1 MILHGRN
8 ADNSI
13 HIGKFRLCKS
23 AEKNCSEAGLYYSYL
38 ALYRISP
45 PLYTPRHHFLMLSR
59 FAETACAAGAAKA
72 HPARKLL
79 RKRRKTARS
88 FRIPPQNGGIKP
100 CVFGNARVMRE
111 IGKGLG
117 EAKAQVRELAGVPLL
132 FRVSEGRGR
141 SSIVKGRIVAT
152 FPAVFTV
159 RTESGE
165 VRTFSYSAVH
175 TREVLLLPDDKG

>member
-1 MILHGRN
+1 MFYW
-8 ADNSI
+8 D
-13 HIGKFRLCKS
+13 
-23 AEKNCSEAGLYYSYL
+23 GLYCGSDEGS
-38 ALYRISP
+38 A
-45 PLYTPRHHFLMLSR
+45 
-59 FAETACAAGAAKA
+59 AAKKVPYA
-72 HPARKLL
+72 Q
-79 RKRRKTARS
+79 KTARS
-88 FRIPPQNGGIKP
+88 FRVAPQNGGIKTGA
-100 CVFGNARVMRE
+100 FGNARVMRE

>member
-1 MILHGRN
+1 
-8 ADNSI
+8 
-13 HIGKFRLCKS
+13 
-23 AEKNCSEAGLYYSYL
+23 
-38 ALYRISP
+38 
-45 PLYTPRHHFLMLSR
+45 
-59 FAETACAAGAAKA
+59 
-72 HPARKLL
+72 
-79 RKRRKTARS
+79 
-88 FRIPPQNGGIKP
+88 
-100 CVFGNARVMRE
+100 MRE

-117 EAKAQVRELAGVPLL
+117 EAKAQVRELAGIPLL

-159 RTESGE
+159 RTVRTESGE

>member
-1 MILHGRN
+1 MFYW
-8 ADNSI
+8 D
-13 HIGKFRLCKS
+13 
-23 AEKNCSEAGLYYSYL
+23 GLYCGSDEG
-38 ALYRISP
+38 S
-45 PLYTPRHHFLMLSR
+45 SR
-59 FAETACAAGAAKA
+59 AKKVPYA
-72 HPARKLL
+72 Q
-79 RKRRKTARS
+79 KTARS
-88 FRIPPQNGGIKP
+88 FRVPPQNGGIKTGA
-100 CVFGNARVMRE
+100 FGNARIMRE

>member
-1 MILHGRN
+1 
-8 ADNSI
+8 
-13 HIGKFRLCKS
+13 
-23 AEKNCSEAGLYYSYL
+23 
-38 ALYRISP
+38 
-45 PLYTPRHHFLMLSR
+45 MLSR
-59 FAETACAAGAAKA
+59 FAGAACAAGATKA
-72 HPARKLL
+72 HPARKKLCG
-79 RKRRKTARS
+79 RRKNGALIS
-88 FRIPPQNGGIKP
+88 HPPQNGGIKTGA
-100 CVFGNARVMRE
+100 FGNARVMRE

>member
-1 MILHGRN
+1 
-8 ADNSI
+8 
-13 HIGKFRLCKS
+13 
-23 AEKNCSEAGLYYSYL
+23 
-38 ALYRISP
+38 
-45 PLYTPRHHFLMLSR
+45 
-59 FAETACAAGAAKA
+59 
-72 HPARKLL
+72 
-79 RKRRKTARS
+79 
-88 FRIPPQNGGIKP
+88 
-100 CVFGNARVMRE
+100 MRE

-165 VRTFSYSAVH
+165 VRTFSYSDVH
-175 TREVLLLPDDKG
+175 TRGVMFLKELPPEI

>member
-1 MILHGRN
+1 M
-8 ADNSI
+8 
-13 HIGKFRLCKS
+13 F
-23 AEKNCSEAGLYYSYL
+23 
-38 ALYRISP
+38 IS
-45 PLYTPRHHFLMLSR
+45 H
-59 FAETACAAGAAKA
+59 
-72 HPARKLL
+72 
-79 RKRRKTARS
+79 
-88 FRIPPQNGGIKP
+88 PPQNGGIKP

-117 EAKAQVRELAGVPLL
+117 EAKAQVRELAGAPLL

>member
-1 MILHGRN
+1 
-8 ADNSI
+8 
-13 HIGKFRLCKS
+13 
-23 AEKNCSEAGLYYSYL
+23 
-38 ALYRISP
+38 
-45 PLYTPRHHFLMLSR
+45 MLSR
-59 FAETACAAGAAKA
+59 FARAACAAGEEGASCA
-72 HPARKLL
+72 LL

-152 FPAVFTV
+152 FPAVFTLFRRAHPRGAPAPRRQRLTAAGSDANSFRV
-159 RTESGE
+159 HIGIAFRD
-165 VRTFSYSAVH
+165 SALMPARNN
-175 TREVLLLPDDKG
+175 TNQPRSNSFRRFCTAET

>member
-1 MILHGRN
+1 MRPAHC
-8 ADNSI
+8 SE
-13 HIGKFRLCKS
+13 S
-23 AEKNCSEAGLYYSYL
+23 AEK
-38 ALYRISP
+38 R
-45 PLYTPRHHFLMLSR
+45 RVHFAS
-59 FAETACAAGAAKA
+59 
-72 HPARKLL
+72 
-79 RKRRKTARS
+79 RRKTA
-88 FRIPPQNGGIKP
+88 
-100 CVFGNARVMRE
+100 
-111 IGKGLG
+111 
-117 EAKAQVRELAGVPLL
+117 VPLL

>member
-1 MILHGRN
+1 MRCGSN
-8 ADNSI
+8 
-13 HIGKFRLCKS
+13 
-23 AEKNCSEAGLYYSYL
+23 EARP
-38 ALYRISP
+38 ARE
-45 PLYTPRHHFLMLSR
+45 MLS
-59 FAETACAAGAAKA
+59 
-72 HPARKLL
+72 
-79 RKRRKTARS
+79 KRRKTARA
-88 FRIPPQNGGIKP
+88 FRIQPQNGGIKTGA
-100 CVFGNARVMRE
+100 FGNARLMRE

>member
-1 MILHGRN
+1 
-8 ADNSI
+8 
-13 HIGKFRLCKS
+13 
-23 AEKNCSEAGLYYSYL
+23 
-38 ALYRISP
+38 
-45 PLYTPRHHFLMLSR
+45 
-59 FAETACAAGAAKA
+59 
-72 HPARKLL
+72 
-79 RKRRKTARS
+79 
-88 FRIPPQNGGIKP
+88 
-100 CVFGNARVMRE
+100 MRE

-152 FPAVFTV
+152 FPAVFT